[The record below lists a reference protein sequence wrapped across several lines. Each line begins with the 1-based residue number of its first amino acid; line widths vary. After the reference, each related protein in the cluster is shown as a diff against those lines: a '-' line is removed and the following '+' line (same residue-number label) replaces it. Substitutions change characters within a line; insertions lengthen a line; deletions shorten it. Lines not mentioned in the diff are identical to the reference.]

1 MVLRCVDE
9 TGPDWLGA
17 DEITLT
23 LYADDQRP
31 EFFSVYWDDA
41 DADEILKLEGQ
52 VEEIAFVRY
61 VEVSVNESDF
71 IQSPNDWTRI
81 AALGPADGLTKEVVQ
96 AFDVQS
102 GSYQFECTLS
112 RTRQG

>member
-1 MVLRCVDE
+1 MLPTITRREWLAGVCALPLFGQTPATE
-9 TGPDWLGA
+9 PIELIAGP
-17 DEITLT
+17 LT
-23 LYADDQRP
+23 LVFEP
-31 EFFSVYWDDA
+31 
-41 DADEILKLEGQ
+41 
-52 VEEIAFVRY
+52 EIAFVRY

-81 AALGPADGLTKEVVQ
+81 AALGPADGLIKEVVQ